1 MPNFGDFVLH
11 EDRSAAARD
20 LRPIAAG
27 LDRLLTDAAGNR
39 GSALFSGAVLFIA
52 HRGVVVHEAAYGLA
66 EALRLHDGRIGNL
79 DVPRAMTVDTVFDL
93 ASITKVAA
101 TTLAV
106 MKLADRGDLDL
117 DGHLAQ
123 YMPAFGG
130 GTGTVTIRQLL
141 THRLDVAW
149 QPIWLHLDEDSSP
162 LTYLTRMPV
171 DSVGQRFRYSD
182 QAFMILGALVA
193 RACGQSLDTFVRRE
207 IHEPLGMAST
217 SYLPDAAT
225 RQRCAA
231 TSHGNPYEMDMVR
244 RLAEDGD
251 LDHTEPFDDAADSFA
266 YRDYTLVGEVNDG
279 NCHYAWRGVAGHAG
293 LFGTARDLGVMAQAL
308 LNGGT
313 YAGSRI
319 VSEDVV
325 TEFMRAPFDP
335 NRAHGFQRDHL
346 EAMPG
351 AFGHS
356 GFTGTRM
363 AFWPAEQL
371 IVVMLANRQH
381 RYLSRPVAYPDVT
394 PIWHEV
400 ISRSASLAGRRN
412 DT

>member
-1 MPNFGDFVLH
+1 MPNSGDFVLH
-11 EDRSAAARD
+11 EVRSGSGQTAG
-20 LRPIAAG
+20 PIVAS
-27 LDRLLTDAAGNR
+27 LDRLLADAAGNE
-39 GSALFSGAVLFIA
+39 GPALFSGAVLFIA

-66 EALRLHDGRIGNL
+66 DALRLRDGEIRAV

-101 TTLAV
+101 TTVAM
-106 MKLADRGDLDL
+106 MKLADRGDLGL
-117 DGHLAQ
+117 DRRLTE
-123 YMPAFGG
+123 YMPAFDNA
-130 GTGTVTIRQLL
+130 TRAVTIRQLL
-141 THRLDVAW
+141 THRLAVAW
-149 QPIWLHLDEDSSP
+149 QPTWLHLDEDSSP

-171 DSVGQRFRYSD
+171 DSVGERFQYSD

-193 RACGQSLDTFVRRE
+193 HTSGQSLDTFVRQE
-207 IHEPLGMAST
+207 IYEPLGMANT
-217 SYLPDAAT
+217 GYRPDAAT

-244 RLAEDGD
+244 RLVRDGD
-251 LDHTEPFDDAADSFA
+251 LDHTEPFDDAAGSFA

-293 LFGTARDLGVMAQAL
+293 LFATARDLGILAQAL

-313 YAGSRI
+313 YAGTRI

-325 TEFMRAPFDP
+325 TEFSRAPFDP
-335 NRAHGFQRDHL
+335 NRAHGFERDHL

-351 AFGHS
+351 ALGHS
-356 GFTGTRM
+356 GFTGTRL

-371 IVVMLANRQH
+371 IVVMLTNRQH

-400 ISRSASLAGRRN
+400 IARSAALA
-412 DT
+412 DQP